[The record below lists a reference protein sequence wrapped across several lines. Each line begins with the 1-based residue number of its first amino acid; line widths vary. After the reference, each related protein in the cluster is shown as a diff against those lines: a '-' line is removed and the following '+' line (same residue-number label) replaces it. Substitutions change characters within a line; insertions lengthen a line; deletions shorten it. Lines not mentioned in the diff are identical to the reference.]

1 LQLAESKRAEMLV
14 KSERRELKNM
24 SFNSSDIQ
32 SFKNVWVFCEQ
43 RQGVMMPTTFE
54 LISEGRKLANELG
67 VELCGILLGDNV
79 KGIAAELGQYGADK
93 VYVYDSPLLK
103 DFTTDAYTKVI
114 VEAVEELKPEV
125 LLFGAS
131 NIGRDLAPRCA
142 ARLHTG
148 LCADCTHLDIDMPNY
163 KGFLKEASTLPE
175 ERIEK
180 LGTVKIAG
188 EDHDVSRDLKM
199 TRPAFGGHLMASI
212 ICPRFRPAMATV
224 RPGVMKKREC
234 PKNVEIIEPKFELTA
249 ADIHTE
255 VVDTVKA
262 AKKLSDMLGC
272 DLAIAHKGRPRHNA
286 AEVMGIIGDIKGKTC
301 IINDDMIDTAGTLC
315 ANVKEL
321 KAMGA
326 GDIYVCATHGI
337 FSGPAIERL
346 NDAPI
351 VECLVTDA
359 IPVEVGGKIKTISV
373 AEEFAQA
380 ISAVYHEEPVS
391 TLVGG
396 DFAL

>member
-1 LQLAESKRAEMLV
+1 MPINDPE
-14 KSERRELKNM
+14 KSENM
-24 SFNSSDIQ
+24 RKSIRVYSGSS
-32 SFKNVWVFCEQ
+32 N
-43 RQGVMMPTTFE
+43 RP
-54 LISEGRKLANELG
+54 LAQKIAEYLG
-67 VELCGILLGDNV
+67 VELSGLTLKQFANGEIYARYDETV
-79 KGIAAELGQYGADK
+79 RGAD
-93 VYVYDSPLLK
+93 VFLIQSVAGGNVNDMLMELLIA
-103 DFTTDAYTKVI
+103 TDAAKRASARSITAVI
-114 VEAVEELKPEV
+114 THY
-125 LLFGAS
+125 GY
-131 NIGRDLAPRCA
+131 
-142 ARLHTG
+142 ARQ
-148 LCADCTHLDIDMPNY
+148 DRNM
-163 KGFLKEASTLPE
+163 
-175 ERIEK
+175 
-180 LGTVKIAG
+180 
-188 EDHDVSRDLKM
+188 
-199 TRPAFGGHLMASI
+199 
-212 ICPRFRPAMATV
+212 
-224 RPGVMKKREC
+224 
-234 PKNVEIIEPKFELTA
+234 LTA
-249 ADIHTE
+249 AGADRVLTMDLHANQIQGFFDIPVNHLSALPLFGQYYNAMNFDTDNL
-255 VVDTVKA
+255 VVVSPDVGRAKA

>member
-1 LQLAESKRAEMLV
+1 MPINDPE
-14 KSERRELKNM
+14 KSENM
-24 SFNSSDIQ
+24 RKSIRVYSGSS
-32 SFKNVWVFCEQ
+32 N
-43 RQGVMMPTTFE
+43 RP
-54 LISEGRKLANELG
+54 LAQKIAEFLG
-67 VELCGILLGDNV
+67 VELSGLTLKQFANGEIYARYDETVRGADVFLIQSVAGGNVNDMLMELLIATDAAKRASARSITAVITHYGYARQDRKAGPREPITARLVANLLERAGVNRIITLDLHQGQIQGFFDIPVNHLSALPLFGQYYNDMHFDTDNLV
-79 KGIAAELGQYGADK
+79 VVSPDVGRAKAAKKLSDMLGCDLAIAHKGRPRHNAAEVMGIIGDIKGKTCIINDDMIDTDNL
-93 VYVYDSPLLK
+93 VVVSP
-103 DFTTDAYTKVI
+103 DV
-114 VEAVEELKPEV
+114 
-125 LLFGAS
+125 
-131 NIGRDLAPRCA
+131 GRA
-142 ARLHTG
+142 
-148 LCADCTHLDIDMPNY
+148 
-163 KGFLKEASTLPE
+163 
-175 ERIEK
+175 
-180 LGTVKIAG
+180 
-188 EDHDVSRDLKM
+188 
-199 TRPAFGGHLMASI
+199 
-212 ICPRFRPAMATV
+212 
-224 RPGVMKKREC
+224 
-234 PKNVEIIEPKFELTA
+234 
-249 ADIHTE
+249 
-255 VVDTVKA
+255 KA

>member
-1 LQLAESKRAEMLV
+1 MA
-14 KSERRELKNM
+14 
-24 SFNSSDIQ
+24 FNSADTAA
-32 SFKNVWVFCEQ
+32 FKNVWVFCEQ

-79 KGIAAELGQYGADK
+79 DGIAAELGEYGADK
-93 VYVYDSPLLK
+93 VYVYNSPLLK

-188 EDHDVSRDLKM
+188 QDHDVSRDLKM

-234 PKNVEIIEPKFELTA
+234 KKNVEILHPAFALEA
-249 ADIHTE
+249 ADIKTE

-262 AKKLSDMLGC
+262 AKKLV
-272 DLAIAHKGRPRHNA
+272 DLIGADFIVSVGRGISKDVEGGIKLA
-286 AEVMGIIGDIKGKTC
+286 EELAEVLGGVVGSSRACVDSGWISADHQVGQTGKTVRPELYVACGISGAIQHAAGMEGSDYIIAINKEETAPIFDIADLGIIGDVNAILPKLTEAIKKYKAEQAGK
-301 IINDDMIDTAGTLC
+301 
-315 ANVKEL
+315 
-321 KAMGA
+321 
-326 GDIYVCATHGI
+326 
-337 FSGPAIERL
+337 
-346 NDAPI
+346 
-351 VECLVTDA
+351 
-359 IPVEVGGKIKTISV
+359 
-373 AEEFAQA
+373 
-380 ISAVYHEEPVS
+380 
-391 TLVGG
+391 
-396 DFAL
+396 

>member
-1 LQLAESKRAEMLV
+1 MLV

-93 VYVYDSPLLK
+93 AYVYDSPLLK

-262 AKKLSDMLGC
+262 AKKLV
-272 DLAIAHKGRPRHNA
+272 DLIGADFIVSVGR
-286 AEVMGIIGDIKGKTC
+286 GISKDVEGGIK
-301 IINDDMIDTAGTLC
+301 L
-315 ANVKEL
+315 
-321 KAMGA
+321 
-326 GDIYVCATHGI
+326 
-337 FSGPAIERL
+337 
-346 NDAPI
+346 
-351 VECLVTDA
+351 
-359 IPVEVGGKIKTISV
+359 
-373 AEEFAQA
+373 AEEGRLLRCR
-380 ISAVYHEEPVS
+380 
-391 TLVGG
+391 TGG
-396 DFAL
+396 HWAYKLPGNEGKGL

>member
-1 LQLAESKRAEMLV
+1 MPINDPE
-14 KSERRELKNM
+14 KSENM
-24 SFNSSDIQ
+24 RKSIRVYSGSS
-32 SFKNVWVFCEQ
+32 N
-43 RQGVMMPTTFE
+43 RP
-54 LISEGRKLANELG
+54 LAQKIAEYLG
-67 VELCGILLGDNV
+67 VELSGLTLKQFANGEIYARYDETV
-79 KGIAAELGQYGADK
+79 RGAD
-93 VYVYDSPLLK
+93 VFLIQSVAGGNVNDMLMELLIA
-103 DFTTDAYTKVI
+103 TDAAKRASARSITAVI
-114 VEAVEELKPEV
+114 THYGYARQDRKAG
-125 LLFGAS
+125 LLERAGVNRIITLDLHQGQIQGFFDIPVNHLSALPLFCQYYNDMHFDTDNLVVVS
-131 NIGRDLAPRCA
+131 PDVGRA
-142 ARLHTG
+142 
-148 LCADCTHLDIDMPNY
+148 
-163 KGFLKEASTLPE
+163 
-175 ERIEK
+175 
-180 LGTVKIAG
+180 
-188 EDHDVSRDLKM
+188 
-199 TRPAFGGHLMASI
+199 
-212 ICPRFRPAMATV
+212 
-224 RPGVMKKREC
+224 
-234 PKNVEIIEPKFELTA
+234 
-249 ADIHTE
+249 
-255 VVDTVKA
+255 KA

>member
-1 LQLAESKRAEMLV
+1 MYENLSDPMPVNKEIKLYTGTGNPALAEKIADILHLELQGLNIEKFANGEIYARFTESVRGDDVYFIQTLAGSNVNDLLMETLIVCDAAKRASCSKFIAVIPHYGYARQDRKAAAREPITARLV
-14 KSERRELKNM
+14 ANLLEAAGVDQVITVDLHQGQIQG
-24 SFNSSDIQ
+24 FFDIPVNHL
-32 SFKNVWVFCEQ
+32 SALPLF
-43 RQGVMMPTTFE
+43 
-54 LISEGRKLANELG
+54 
-67 VELCGILLGDNV
+67 
-79 KGIAAELGQYGADK
+79 GQYYNAMNFDTDNL
-93 VYVYDSPLLK
+93 VVVSP
-103 DFTTDAYTKVI
+103 DV
-114 VEAVEELKPEV
+114 
-125 LLFGAS
+125 
-131 NIGRDLAPRCA
+131 GRA
-142 ARLHTG
+142 
-148 LCADCTHLDIDMPNY
+148 
-163 KGFLKEASTLPE
+163 
-175 ERIEK
+175 
-180 LGTVKIAG
+180 
-188 EDHDVSRDLKM
+188 
-199 TRPAFGGHLMASI
+199 
-212 ICPRFRPAMATV
+212 
-224 RPGVMKKREC
+224 
-234 PKNVEIIEPKFELTA
+234 
-249 ADIHTE
+249 
-255 VVDTVKA
+255 KA

-351 VECLVTDA
+351 VECVVTDA

>member
-1 LQLAESKRAEMLV
+1 MISHGKDIKVFCGNANQPLAAEICQMMGTKLGESEV
-14 KSERRELKNM
+14 KSFADGEVSVSLYETVRGSDVFLVQSTCKPVNNNLMELLIMIDACRRASAGRITAVIPYFGYARQDRKAGPREPITARLVANLLERAGVDRIITLDLHQGQIQG
-24 SFNSSDIQ
+24 FFDIPVNHL
-32 SFKNVWVFCEQ
+32 SALPLF
-43 RQGVMMPTTFE
+43 
-54 LISEGRKLANELG
+54 
-67 VELCGILLGDNV
+67 
-79 KGIAAELGQYGADK
+79 GQYYNDMHFDTDNL
-93 VYVYDSPLLK
+93 VVVSP
-103 DFTTDAYTKVI
+103 DV
-114 VEAVEELKPEV
+114 
-125 LLFGAS
+125 
-131 NIGRDLAPRCA
+131 GRA
-142 ARLHTG
+142 
-148 LCADCTHLDIDMPNY
+148 
-163 KGFLKEASTLPE
+163 
-175 ERIEK
+175 
-180 LGTVKIAG
+180 
-188 EDHDVSRDLKM
+188 
-199 TRPAFGGHLMASI
+199 
-212 ICPRFRPAMATV
+212 
-224 RPGVMKKREC
+224 
-234 PKNVEIIEPKFELTA
+234 
-249 ADIHTE
+249 
-255 VVDTVKA
+255 KA

-351 VECLVTDA
+351 VECVVTDA